1 MELKTWN
8 PKMIAKGFGYDS
20 VQEWANDIKASDL
33 SIPAERAIARLLDG
47 EVTESQE
54 EWDVI
59 DQDGKRIEVRGL
71 LGSQVFFNPSSDNG
85 KNRPFNLKNFKRKL
99 KRIDR
104 YVLVHYRPMVLDGK
118 HPRLYEITAKEIKKL
133 RVQGK
138 MNNENS
144 APTNFSV
151 KRRKGDGLSQ
161 FDDTFTY
168 DKYKLQ
174 LKKEL
179 LNETI

>member
-1 MELKTWN
+1 MELKSWK
-8 PKMIAKGFGYDS
+8 PKMIAKGFGYDT
-20 VQEWANDIKASDL
+20 VEDWCEDIKASDL
-33 SIPAERAIARLLDG
+33 SKPAERAIAKLLGG

-85 KNRPFNLKNFKRKL
+85 KNRPFNLENFKRKL

-104 YVLVHYRPMVLDGK
+104 YILIDYRPMVYEGK
-118 HPRLYEITAKEIKKL
+118 NPKLYEISANEIKQLWKD
-133 RVQGK
+133 GK
-138 MNNENS
+138 MNNGNS

-151 KRRKGDGLSQ
+151 KIRKGDGLSQ
-161 FDDTFTY
+161 FDDTFPY
-168 DKYKLQ
+168 NKYKLK

>member
-33 SIPAERAIARLLDG
+33 SKPAERAIARLLDG

-85 KNRPFNLKNFKRKL
+85 KNLCNITSNNTSYSYKSFKCNTAT
-99 KRIDR
+99 
-104 YVLVHYRPMVLDGK
+104 PCMC
-118 HPRLYEITAKEIKKL
+118 HPTHVGYIFIT
-133 RVQGK
+133 
-138 MNNENS
+138 S
-144 APTNFSV
+144 AT
-151 KRRKGDGLSQ
+151 D
-161 FDDTFTY
+161 
-168 DKYKLQ
+168 
-174 LKKEL
+174 
-179 LNETI
+179 

>member
-33 SIPAERAIARLLDG
+33 SKPAERAIARLLDG

-71 LGSQVFFNPSSDNG
+71 LGSQVFFNPSSDALQI
-85 KNRPFNLKNFKRKL
+85 P
-99 KRIDR
+99 
-104 YVLVHYRPMVLDGK
+104 
-118 HPRLYEITAKEIKKL
+118 
-133 RVQGK
+133 
-138 MNNENS
+138 
-144 APTNFSV
+144 FSV
-151 KRRKGDGLSQ
+151 INPV
-161 FDDTFTY
+161 TY
-168 DKYKLQ
+168 RAGVMSKAKFI
-174 LKKEL
+174 EL
-179 LNETI
+179 LFSG